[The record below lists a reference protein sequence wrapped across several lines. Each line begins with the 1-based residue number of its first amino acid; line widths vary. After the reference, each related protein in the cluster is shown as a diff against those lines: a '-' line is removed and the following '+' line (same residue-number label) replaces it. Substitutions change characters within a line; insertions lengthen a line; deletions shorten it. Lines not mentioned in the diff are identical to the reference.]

1 MSDPVSSD
9 PVRSDPIRSDRGAP
23 VLALRQLGV
32 RLPSR
37 DGRGLVPVLEDL
49 ELVVREGEMTALV
62 GESGSGKTIAALAA
76 MRLLPPGSR
85 TSGRVLF
92 GTGAQADDLLALD
105 EPRMRARRGSIGMVF
120 QNPLSA
126 LNPSMTIG
134 RQVAEGHRL
143 HHGASAAAARRRAI
157 ELLGEVGLPD
167 PARRLDE
174 YPHQFSGGQ
183 RQRVMIA
190 AALACEPR
198 LLIADEPTTGLDP
211 LVARQILQLLAR
223 LQREHRM
230 GLLFITHDLS
240 IVEAYARSLTVLYA
254 GRSVEWGE
262 ASRFFA
268 APRHPY
274 SQALLAAV
282 PRLGQAELH
291 GIPGTLPEPGAR
303 PHGCRF
309 APRCPQRRHDCTLAY
324 PAPVGDA
331 EEAAACLHPQPAPR
345 LTPTRASPDGAADAG
360 DPAAAL
366 LQLQEVTI
374 RYGGRAALFG
384 PARAAARPAL
394 DGVSLHLRRGECL
407 GIVGESGSGKSTL
420 GRAIL
425 HMLRYEGRILLDGQA
440 LATLSAGDRRRER
453 RRVQVVFQDPRE
465 SLNPRLRIGAII
477 AEALQL
483 GGLHERAAL
492 REQTASLLRR
502 VGLDPSLAERL
513 PHAVSGGQA
522 QRIAV
527 ARALAARPDIIVL
540 DEPTSA
546 LDVSTQAMLLNLLRD
561 LSRDERLAYVMISH
575 DIAAISWL
583 ADRIAV
589 LRDGRIVETAP
600 TARLAASPQDPY
612 SAALIETAPRLQ
624 DLPLAD
630 A

>member
-1 MSDPVSSD
+1 MN
-9 PVRSDPIRSDRGAP
+9 AP
-23 VLALRQLGV
+23 VLDIRKLGV
-32 RLPSR
+32 SLAMRTR
-37 DGRGLVPVLEDL
+37 AGGMVPVLEDL
-49 ELVVREGEMTALV
+49 DLQVAPGTMSALV

-76 MRLLPPGSR
+76 MRLLPAGAA
-85 TSGRVLF
+85 T
-92 GTGAQADDLLALD
+92 TGAVRFEGEDLLGLD
-105 EPRMRARRGSIGMVF
+105 ERGMRARRGRIGMIF

-126 LNPSMTIG
+126 LNPSMSIG

-143 HHGASAAAARRRAI
+143 HTGAGPAAARRHAVD
-157 ELLGEVGLPD
+157 LLGEVGIPD
-167 PARRLDE
+167 PGRRLDD

-190 AALACEPR
+190 AALSCAPS

-240 IVEAYARSLTVLYA
+240 VVEAYAQSLTVLYA

-282 PRLGQAELH
+282 PRLGQAELR
-291 GIPGTLPEPGAR
+291 GIPGTLPDPGQR
-303 PHGCRF
+303 PPGCRF
-309 APRCPQRRHDCTLAY
+309 APRCGQRRPDCTIAY
-324 PAPVGDA
+324 PPPIGDA
-331 EEAAACLHPQPAPR
+331 REAAACLYPRAAPV
-345 LTPTRASPDGAADAG
+345 LAPLAGDGRDFETG
-360 DPAAAL
+360 DPASAL
-366 LQLQEVTI
+366 LRLDAVTI
-374 RYGGRAALFG
+374 RYGRRAGLFG
-384 PARAAARPAL
+384 AGTAATRPSL
-394 DGVSLHLRRGECL
+394 DRVSLHLARGECL

-425 HMLRYEGRILLDGQA
+425 HMLHYEGSILLDGRA
-440 LATLSAGDRRRER
+440 LATLPAAERRRER

-465 SLNPRLRIGAII
+465 SLNPRMRIGAII
-477 AEALQL
+477 AEALRL
-483 GGLHERAAL
+483 GGLQDRRAL
-492 REQTASLLRR
+492 RARTAELLER
-502 VGLDPSLAERL
+502 VGLNPGLADRL
-513 PHAVSGGQA
+513 PNAVSGGQA

-546 LDVSTQAMLLNLLRD
+546 LDVSTQAMLLHLLRD

-600 TARLAASPQDPY
+600 TGRLITAPVDPY
-612 SAALIETAPRLQ
+612 SAALIATAPRL
-624 DLPLAD
+624 
-630 A
+630 

>member
-1 MSDPVSSD
+1 MT
-9 PVRSDPIRSDRGAP
+9 AAQP
-23 VLALRQLGV
+23 VLSLQQLGV
-32 RLPSR
+32 SLPSR
-37 DGRGLVPVLEDL
+37 DRRGHVAVLEELD
-49 ELVVREGEMTALV
+49 LVVRAGEMAALV

-76 MRLLPPGSR
+76 MRLLPPGAVV
-85 TSGRVLF
+85 TGRVLF
-92 GTGAQADDLLALD
+92 GADGETINLLDLD
-105 EPRMRARRGSIGMVF
+105 ERRMRAQRGSIGMVF

-143 HHGASAAAARRRAI
+143 QSGASASAGRRHAT
-157 ELLGEVGLPD
+157 ELLGEVGIPD
-167 PARRLDE
+167 PARRLDD

-190 AALACEPR
+190 AALACAPK

-240 IVEAYARSLTVLYA
+240 IVEEYAQSLTVLYA
-254 GRSVEWGE
+254 GKRVEWGD
-262 ASRFFA
+262 AGRFFA
-268 APRHPY
+268 SPRHPY

-291 GIPGTLPEPGAR
+291 GIPGTLPDPSHR
-303 PHGCRF
+303 PDGCRF
-309 APRCPQRRHDCTLAY
+309 APRCPKRRPACLVAY
-324 PAPVGDA
+324 PPPLGDRGEQA
-331 EEAAACLHPQPAPR
+331 ACLFPEAAAPLAMQPAVAGAVDKGGSD
-345 LTPTRASPDGAADAG
+345 AS
-360 DPAAAL
+360 L
-366 LQLQEVTI
+366 LRMEDVTV
-374 RYGGRAALFG
+374 RYGGRAGLLG
-384 PARAAARPAL
+384 IGQAAARPSL
-394 DGVSLHLRRGECL
+394 DRVSLHLERGECL

-425 HMLRYEGRILLDGQA
+425 HMLRYEGRILLDGRA
-440 LATLSAGDRRRER
+440 LSTLPAGERRRER

-465 SLNPRLRIGAII
+465 SLNPRMRIGAII

-483 GGLHERAAL
+483 AGRHDRRDLQRQVAAL
-492 REQTASLLRR
+492 LER
-502 VGLDPSLAERL
+502 VGLNASLADRH

-561 LSRDERLAYVMISH
+561 LSRDEHLAYVMISH

-589 LRDGRIVETAP
+589 LRDGRIIETAP
-600 TARLAASPQDPY
+600 TSRLIAAPQDPY
-612 SAALIETAPRLQ
+612 SIALIATAPRHQ
-624 DLPLAD
+624 HGA
-630 A
+630 

>member
-1 MSDPVSSD
+1 MSTE
-9 PVRSDPIRSDRGAP
+9 PI
-23 VLALRQLGV
+23 LALRKLRV
-32 RLPSR
+32 TLPSR
-37 DGRGLVPVLEDL
+37 RSGGRVAVLEDL
-49 ELVVREGEMTALV
+49 DLLVRPGEMTALV

-76 MRLLPPGSR
+76 MRLLPPGA
-85 TSGRVLF
+85 TVSGQALF
-92 GTGAQADDLLALD
+92 HGEDLLTLG
-105 EPRMRARRGSIGMVF
+105 ERRMRARRGSIGMVF

-143 HHGASAAAARRRAI
+143 HSGADAAAARRHAI
-157 ELLGEVGLPD
+157 DLLGEVGIPE
-167 PARRLDE
+167 PARRVDE

-190 AALACEPR
+190 AALACAPK

-211 LVARQILQLLAR
+211 LVARQILELLAR

-240 IVEAYARSLTVLYA
+240 IVERYAQSLSVLYA

-262 ASRFFA
+262 AGRFFA
-268 APRHPY
+268 SPRHPY

-282 PRLGQAELH
+282 PRLGQAELQ
-291 GIPGTLPEPGAR
+291 GIPGTLPEPGMR

-309 APRCPQRRHDCTLAY
+309 APRCPQMRPDCTLAY
-324 PAPVGDA
+324 SPAIGDA
-331 EEAAACLHPQPAPR
+331 NEAAACLYPEAAPR
-345 LTPTRASPDGAADAG
+345 LAPRSGESAPDHPA
-360 DPAAAL
+360 DPAASL
-366 LQLQEVTI
+366 LRMEEVSV
-374 RYGGRAALFG
+374 RYNTRPGLLGAGGSTE
-384 PARAAARPAL
+384 RPSL
-394 DGVSLHLRRGECL
+394 DRVSLHLSRGECL

-425 HMLRYEGRILLDGQA
+425 HMLRFEGRILLDGRA
-440 LATLSAGDRRRER
+440 LAALPSAERRRER

-465 SLNPRLRIGAII
+465 SLNPRMRIGAII

-483 GGLHERAAL
+483 GGLRDRGRLRQQTAAL
-492 REQTASLLRR
+492 LER
-502 VGLDPSLAERL
+502 VGLDASLADRL

-527 ARALAARPDIIVL
+527 ARALAAKPDIIVL

-546 LDVSTQAMLLNLLRD
+546 LDVSTQAMLLTLLRD
-561 LSRDERLAYVMISH
+561 LSRGENLAYVMISH

-589 LRDGRIVETAP
+589 LRDGRLVETA
-600 TARLAASPQDPY
+600 TTSRLIAAPQDPY
-612 SAALIETAPRLQ
+612 SQALIGTAPRL
-624 DLPLAD
+624 
-630 A
+630 